1 MHTDEFDDLVDWV
14 FNLSTLH
21 PKDAIRVLR
30 ALPITFTP
38 IDVTDSYLPTIGE
51 KTVYLTLITP
61 ESSTHER
68 AVQII
73 CEKVFVK
80 PLRSTA
86 LEFLAELK
94 GKDST

>member
-1 MHTDEFDDLVDWV
+1 MHTDEYDDLVDWV

-21 PKDAIRVLR
+21 PKDAIKVLR

-38 IDVTDSYLPTIGE
+38 IDVTDSYLPAIGDNA
-51 KTVYLTLITP
+51 VYLTLITP
-61 ESSTHER
+61 ESSNHER

-86 LEFLAELK
+86 LEFLSELK
-94 GKDST
+94 EKHSP